1 MKHLFL
7 SGLFLA
13 LGIHSQAQDSK
24 LIQHLNFSY
33 GKTFTGF
40 QYENDLGQEDENLTL
55 ANGNA
60 YSVSLGMRL
69 GKRHLLRPEI
79 LYSEAGAKSEF
90 LNDPISWKLNYIGF
104 RASYLFH
111 VFNKSNF
118 SISPGVIIGYDYLL
132 KGDQF
137 IGNTKYDLKETDA
150 LKAWGLN
157 AGALLSGRFKVTES
171 LSIIAEYRYNLG
183 LNQIEKK
190 DVGERTKNF
199 AHKALIGLSFN
210 ISGHEK
216 DTTSTNL

>member
-1 MKHLFL
+1 MKHYFL
-7 SGLFLA
+7 SGLFLIIGVLA
-13 LGIHSQAQDSK
+13 NAQDTK

-40 QYENDLGQEDENLTL
+40 YYENAMGQKDENLSL
-55 ANGNA
+55 SSGNA
-60 YSVSLGMRL
+60 YALSLGMRL
-69 GKRHLLRPEI
+69 GERHQLRPEI

-150 LKAWGLN
+150 LKAWDLN

-190 DVGERTKNF
+190 DEGERTKNF

>member
-1 MKHLFL
+1 MKHYFL
-7 SGLFLA
+7 SGLSLIIGVLA
-13 LGIHSQAQDSK
+13 NAQDTK

-40 QYENDLGQEDENLTL
+40 YYKNDMGQKDENLSL
-55 ANGNA
+55 SSGNA
-60 YSVSLGMRL
+60 YALSLGMRL
-69 GKRHLLRPEI
+69 GERHQLRPEI

-150 LKAWGLN
+150 LKAWDLN

>member
-1 MKHLFL
+1 MKYFILI
-7 SGLFLA
+7 GLFLLIGVLA
-13 LGIHSQAQDSK
+13 NAQDSK

-40 QYENDLGQEDENLTL
+40 QYENDLGQEDENLTFT
-55 ANGNA
+55 NGNA
-60 YSVSLGMRL
+60 YAISLGMRI

-90 LNDPISWKLNYIGF
+90 LNDPISWKLNYLGVG
-104 RASYLFH
+104 ASYLFH
-111 VFNKSNF
+111 VFNLPNF

-132 KGDQF
+132 KGEQN
-137 IGNTKYDLKETDA
+137 IGEISYDLKETDA
-150 LKAWGLN
+150 LKTWDLN
-157 AGALLSGRFKVTES
+157 AGALISGRFKVTES

-190 DVGERTKNF
+190 DEGERTKNF

-210 ISGHEK
+210 ISRHEK